1 MPASLCY
8 NQNMKFPAHIILLSL
23 LLLGLQLAA
32 KSEGSYAAA
41 REKMVKE
48 QILERGITDQ
58 RLLDALLRV
67 KRHLFVAP
75 LYQRQAYGDFP
86 LPIEAGQT
94 ISQPY
99 IVAIM
104 TTVIAPD
111 YKKKVLEIG
120 TGSGYQAAVL
130 AELVSEVYT
139 IEIIPSLA
147 RSSKEL
153 LQGLGYG
160 NIHFRTG
167 NGYLGWPE
175 AAPFDGIIVTCAPDH
190 IPAALIEQLAV
201 GGRMVIPISYSTT
214 VQDLLLVEKLA
225 NGKLKKTNLIPVL
238 FVPMIRAGNAR

>member
-1 MPASLCY
+1 MNLPLRV
-8 NQNMKFPAHIILLSL
+8 ILLSL
-23 LLLGLQLAA
+23 LLLCQQLAA
-32 KSEGSYAAA
+32 TSEAEYTAA
-41 REKMVKE
+41 RERMVKE

-58 RLLDALLRV
+58 RLLNALLKV
-67 KRHLFVAP
+67 KRHLFVSPA
-75 LYQRQAYGDFP
+75 YRVNAYGDFP
-86 LPIEAGQT
+86 LPIEEGQT

-130 AELVSEVYT
+130 AELVREVYT
-139 IEIIPSLA
+139 IEIKPQLA
-147 RSSKEL
+147 RESKKL
-153 LQGLGYG
+153 LKDLGYK

-167 NGYLGWPE
+167 DGHIGWPE
-175 AAPFDGIIVTCAPDH
+175 AAPFDGIIVTCSPDH
-190 IPAALIEQLAV
+190 IPTPLIEQLAV

>member
-1 MPASLCY
+1 
-8 NQNMKFPAHIILLSL
+8 MKRGWIPL
-23 LLLGLQLAA
+23 LLLLMPLLLPASREEAGF
-32 KSEGSYAAA
+32 AAA
-41 REKMVKE
+41 REKMVRE
-48 QILERGITDQ
+48 QIMERGIIDE
-58 RLLDALLRV
+58 RILDVFRKV

-75 LYQRQAYGDFP
+75 SFRSRAYGDFP

-104 TTVIAPD
+104 TSVIAPG

-130 AELVSEVYT
+130 AGLVREVYT
-139 IEIIPSLA
+139 IEIIPALA
-147 RSSKEL
+147 RKSEEL
-153 LQGLGYG
+153 LRGMGYR

-190 IPAALIEQLAV
+190 IPAPLIEQLAV
-201 GGRMVIPISYSTT
+201 GGRMVIPISYSDT

-225 NGKLKKTNLIPVL
+225 DGKLKKTNLIPVL

>member
-1 MPASLCY
+1 MPCSRSNATC
-8 NQNMKFPAHIILLSL
+8 
-23 LLLGLQLAA
+23 
-32 KSEGSYAAA
+32 
-41 REKMVKE
+41 
-48 QILERGITDQ
+48 
-58 RLLDALLRV
+58 
-67 KRHLFVAP
+67 
-75 LYQRQAYGDFP
+75 DFP
-86 LPIEAGQT
+86 LPIEEGQT

-130 AELVSEVYT
+130 AELVREVYT
-139 IEIIPSLA
+139 IEIIPQLA
-147 RSSKEL
+147 RKSKKL
-153 LQGLGYG
+153 LEDLGYK
-160 NIHFRTG
+160 NIHCRTG

-175 AAPFDGIIVTCAPDH
+175 AAPFDGIIVTCSPDH
-190 IPAALIEQLAV
+190 IPAPLIEQLAV

>member
-1 MPASLCY
+1 
-8 NQNMKFPAHIILLSL
+8 MKRALPL
-23 LLLGLQLAA
+23 LLLLLPLLLPAE
-32 KSEGSYAAA
+32 SEAQYAAA

-48 QILERGITDQ
+48 QILERGITDA
-58 RLLDALLRV
+58 RILNAFRRV
-67 KRHLFVAP
+67 RRHLFVAP
-75 LYQRQAYGDFP
+75 SLRGQAYGDFP
-86 LPIEAGQT
+86 LPIEEGQT

-104 TTVIAPD
+104 TSVIAPD

-130 AELVSEVYT
+130 AELVREVYT
-139 IEIIPSLA
+139 IEIKPALA
-147 RSSKEL
+147 QSSKKL
-153 LQGLGYG
+153 LEGMGYR

-167 NGYLGWPE
+167 NGYVGWPE

-190 IPAALIEQLAV
+190 IPAALIDQLAV

-214 VQDLLLVEKLA
+214 VQDLLLVEKLPD
-225 NGKLKKTNLIPVL
+225 GKLKKTNLIPVL